1 MFWQICRQLCWRRHT
16 AWAGT
21 GAPDLKASRNLR
33 PAKGPDP
40 SFLRHQP
47 LLRYR
52 NKMVSPAWLV
62 PVRPP
67 PGGLRGC
74 ARFAC
79 YALWPFRR
87 GHSRRNGVF
96 SSLGCCPKSSRLST
110 LVINGKRGFIRGASP
125 CGQQV
130 QKCAHG
136 GAEYTCALIK
146 QADAGA
152 LRPGCRCGRSTAA
165 RPAERSRPAYR

>member
-1 MFWQICRQLCWRRHT
+1 
-16 AWAGT
+16 
-21 GAPDLKASRNLR
+21 
-33 PAKGPDP
+33 
-40 SFLRHQP
+40 
-47 LLRYR
+47 
-52 NKMVSPAWLV
+52 MVSPAWLV

-130 QKCAHG
+130 QKRAHG

-146 QADAGA
+146 QADAA
-152 LRPGCRCGRSTAA
+152 LHVRAVDAVEVQPLVRRSAHGQRIADKGRAQSVAREGIGCELLVQLKPDFRGKTRPGAQVLGRS
-165 RPAERSRPAYR
+165 RVSFPSLSIKNGVS